1 MDIQKLFTGLAVV
14 IDDEIANDQS
24 TISSLIDKIE
34 EQFNLFFV
42 KLTKYPN
49 DDKAEALSYANMIIL
64 DWMFEIDSDDD
75 SSQMSSPEE
84 EPNSDGVSPDGF
96 SDSESETET
105 PKLPSGSAKETEEDK
120 IKTDLIRQLLKASF
134 APIFIITNDKSLP
147 KTAIEGEH
155 DLKPYLGGRLVVV
168 GKGELE
174 NSHDIQNFLENWL
187 NLNHESYLL
196 KEWDI
201 TAKKAKQNFFM
212 QYGKDNTKWADALWA
227 RLEEDDP
234 SEFQNIMGEY
244 LTRCIVNQMDDFSF
258 DEELFNHPYK
268 PDDTTDETMKQLV
281 NDEKIKWALDDSFPV
296 HPHAGDLYYCDV
308 DYHFELNIRAD
319 CDTAR
324 NNSDPRSSDLYC
336 LRGEPLYLKE
346 VNKVDN
352 WVDEK
357 YNLHLYSGPDL
368 ISEGSGDVDESL
380 KSGTISLE
388 RLVQI
393 LIGNPSNLVY
403 LNKALSHDPLLTNI
417 HGKLL
422 GHRNAYYLPINIPK
436 SRKKTC
442 YNHIKKM
449 IAIKF
454 RFELA
459 TRPYSSIK
467 DTDPTCS
474 NDTDHSCCHYNYVG
488 RILPPYI
495 NEIQQEC
502 AQWIVRIGSM
512 PTPSEFYN

>member
-14 IDDEIANDQS
+14 IDDEIAVKDS
-24 TISSLIDKIE
+24 TISKLINKIE

-64 DWMFEIDSDDD
+64 DWMFEIDPDDD
-75 SSQMSSPEE
+75 SSQMSSLEE
-84 EPNSDGVSPDGF
+84 EPSSDGVPPEGF

-105 PKLPSGSAKETEEDK
+105 IKLYRGSAEETEEDK
-120 IKTDLIRQLLKASF
+120 LKTNLIRQLLKASF

-147 KTAIEGEH
+147 KTAIEREY
-155 DLKPYLGGRLVVV
+155 DLKPYLGGRLVVM

-227 RLEEDDP
+227 RLKDDDP
-234 SEFQNIMGEY
+234 SEFKNVMGEY
-244 LTRCIVNQMDDFSF
+244 LTRCIVNQMDDFDF
-258 DEELFNHPYK
+258 DEELFNNPNCLTG
-268 PDDTTDETMKQLV
+268 TTNETIKQLV

-324 NNSDPRSSDLYC
+324 NNSSPGSGQLYC
-336 LRGEPLYLKE
+336 LPGEPLYLKE
-346 VNKVDN
+346 MKKDDN
-352 WVDEK
+352 WVDSNN
-357 YNLHLYSGPDL
+357 NLHIYNGSDL
-368 ISEGSGDVDESL
+368 ISEGGEDVDESL
-380 KSGTISLE
+380 KRGVIPLDH
-388 RLVQI
+388 LAQI
-393 LIGNPSNLVY
+393 LSTNSSNLAY
-403 LNKALSHDPLLTNI
+403 LNRAFRHDPPLTNS
-417 HGKLL
+417 HGKLV
-422 GHRNAYYLPINIPK
+422 GHRNTYYLPINIPK
-436 SRKKTC
+436 YRRREY

-454 RFELA
+454 RFELT
-459 TRPYSSIK
+459 TRSYSSIK
-467 DTDPTCS
+467 DIDSACSDNTD
-474 NDTDHSCCHYNYVG
+474 NSCCHYKYVG

-512 PTPSEFYN
+512 PTPPEFYN

>member
-1 MDIQKLFTGLAVV
+1 MDIRKLFTGLAIV
-14 IDDEIANDQS
+14 IDDDIFRDKS
-24 TISSLIDKIE
+24 DISKLIDKIE
-34 EQFNLFFV
+34 KQFNLFFV
-42 KLTKYPN
+42 KLDKFPN
-49 DDKAEALSYANMIIL
+49 MDKVEALSYANMIIL
-64 DWMFEIDSDDD
+64 DWMFKVDPER
-75 SSQMSSPEE
+75 SSEAES
-84 EPNSDGVSPDGF
+84 NSTSARSYDVSQ
-96 SDSESETET
+96 SESELESSKYVGASELKDQKSDEKIELID
-105 PKLPSGSAKETEEDK
+105 KLLE
-120 IKTDLIRQLLKASF
+120 ASF
-134 APIFIITNDKSLP
+134 APIFIITNDESLP
-147 KTAIEGEH
+147 QSAIKRDGR
-155 DLKPYLGGRLVVV
+155 LVPYLGGRLVVAQ
-168 GKGELE
+168 KGALKD
-174 NSHDIQNFLENWL
+174 SLDIKKFIESWL
-187 NLNHESYLL
+187 SNNHESYLL

-212 QYGKDNTKWADALWA
+212 QYGKDNTRWADALWA

-234 SEFQNIMGEY
+234 SEFKNVMGEY
-244 LTRCIVNQMDDFSF
+244 LTRCIVNQMDDFCF
-258 DEELFNHPYK
+258 DEELFNHPDNSDK
-268 PDDTTDETMKQLV
+268 TTDETMKQLV

-324 NNSDPRSSDLYC
+324 NNSDPRSSNLYC

-352 WVDEK
+352 WVDERN
-357 YNLHLYSGPDL
+357 NLHLYSGPDL
-368 ISEGSGDVDESL
+368 ISEGNGDVDESL
-380 KSGTISLE
+380 KSGTIPLD

-393 LIGNPSNLVY
+393 LIDNPSNLVY
-403 LNKALSHDPLLTNI
+403 LNRALSHDPLLTNI

-436 SRKKTC
+436 YRKKTC